1 MDYNPIGTLF
11 SKTESSTYVE
21 LARWV
26 GVSTQAIDRWR
37 RNNAVPLRRAL
48 EIKRRLNEQ
57 GVEVSLCDLNK
68 QFGQAA

>member
-1 MDYNPIGTLF
+1 
-11 SKTESSTYVE
+11 
-21 LARWV
+21 
-26 GVSTQAIDRWR
+26 VSTQAIDRWR